1 MTETTPSSI
10 NLTNLGSLQGVMKIA
25 FDKFLQGVDGMLP
38 ARVISY
44 DAAKGTVTLQPLVMM
59 VTSDDASQ
67 SRATIT
73 GVHVY
78 RHSGGGFVISFPLN
92 VGDIGWIK
100 ACDRDISLFKQ
111 SLKESRPNTFRKHNF
126 SDAIFFPDN
135 MRGWTINEDGLVIQ
149 TNDGNQCIAILD
161 NQVKIKSDTKVV
173 IESPL
178 LEITGAIVQT
188 GVSGATTASFK
199 GNVNVEDGSVLVTN
213 GDVEADGITLKTHT
227 HGGVQTGAGS
237 TGIAQ

>member
-1 MTETTPSSI
+1 MIETTPSSV
-10 NLTNLGSLQGVMKIA
+10 NLSNFGTLQGVMKIA
-25 FDKFLQGVDGMLP
+25 FEKFLQGVDDMLP

-44 DAAKGTVTLQPLVMM
+44 DAEKGTVTLQPLIMM
-59 VTSDDASQ
+59 VTSDNASQ
-67 SRATIT
+67 PRATIS

-111 SLKESRPNTFRKHNF
+111 SLNESRPNTFRKHTF

-149 TNDGNQCIAILD
+149 TNNGNQCIAILED
-161 NQVKIKSDTKVV
+161 QVKIKSTTKVV
-173 IESPL
+173 IEAPL
-178 LEITGAIVQT
+178 LEITGAIAQT
-188 GVSGATTASFK
+188 GAVGDSTASFK
-199 GNVNVEDGSVLVTN
+199 GDVNIESGDVKVTG

-227 HGGVQTGAGS
+227 HGGVQTGGGN
-237 TGIAQ
+237 TGVAQ